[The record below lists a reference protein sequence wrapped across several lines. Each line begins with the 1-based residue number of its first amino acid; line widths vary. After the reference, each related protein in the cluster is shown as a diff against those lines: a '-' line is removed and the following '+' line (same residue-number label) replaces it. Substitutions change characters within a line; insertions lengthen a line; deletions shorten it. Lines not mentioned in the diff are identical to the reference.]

1 MHELSQTLD
10 QIGIAQLVLALL
22 FLGAYALMLGGFIAG
37 KGQVAAGLVAL
48 CCAAGFVCLT
58 DPWVHGILL
67 VAAFVIGVGVFIA
80 AAWLLMA
87 ITGRATGADADHLGG
102 FASLALSE
110 DLDGAALGAG
120 PASRI
125 DPLLTPSTAAPTP

>member
-22 FLGAYALMLGGFIAG
+22 FLGAYALMLGGFIGGTA
-37 KGQVAAGLVAL
+37 QVVSGAVAL
-48 CCAAGFVCLT
+48 FSAAGFVFLT

-87 ITGRATGADADHLGG
+87 LTGRATGADADHLTG
-102 FASLALSE
+102 FAAPALSE
-110 DLDGAALGAG
+110 DLDPPAALAG
-120 PASRI
+120 PISRI
-125 DPLLTPSTAAPTP
+125 DPLLTPSTSAPTT